1 MSREGH
7 RAAVRRQARPARR
20 DTMTETD
27 GTIFTLRL
35 VQVLLAVPLLAILGQ
50 GCVWVLARA
59 MGQDPANN
67 FFYKV
72 LAIIPLPFNKVARW
86 ITPGFIPD
94 ARMPLVVFCLLLV
107 GYAWTMM
114 AIAQACHARGL
125 PVAQCLDGR

>member
-7 RAAVRRQARPARR
+7 RAAVRRRPRPARR
-20 DTMTETD
+20 KAMTETD

-59 MGQDPANN
+59 MGQDPAGN
-67 FFYKV
+67 FFYRI

-86 ITPGFIPD
+86 ITP
-94 ARMPLVVFCLLLV
+94 R
-107 GYAWTMM
+107 
-114 AIAQACHARGL
+114 HASSTSQ
-125 PVAQCLDGR
+125 PWIGRRSRTAV